1 MKTEEQFLKIEKTA
15 RYYSNDPDVNK
26 PGSLWIVIH
35 GYAQLAKD
43 FIDEFEFL
51 NENRTL
57 IVAPEGLSKFY
68 TRNRIGASW
77 MTKEDRINEI
87 NDYLKYLDGLF
98 SNLKIKYDL
107 SAAKI
112 NLLGFSQG
120 VHTAVRWYI
129 SSNIVFDNL
138 ILCSSDFPGDAD
150 FIKLNQKLEKS
161 KMFYIYGNKDEVISG
176 KTFSAGIELLKSE
189 NIPFENI
196 VFEGK
201 HEIQRETLKSVINTK
216 NHSV

>member
-1 MKTEEQFLKIEKTA
+1 MKTEEQFLRIEKTA
-15 RYYSNDPDVNK
+15 RYYSNDPDVKK

-43 FIDEFEFL
+43 FIEEFEFL
-51 NENRTL
+51 NENQVL
-57 IVAPEGLSKFY
+57 IIAPEGLSKFY
-68 TRNRIGASW
+68 SRNRIGASW

-98 SNLKIKYDL
+98 SILKIKYDL
-107 SAAKI
+107 SAANI

-120 VHTAVRWYI
+120 VHTAVRWFTN
-129 SSNIVFDNL
+129 SNFAFNNL
-138 ILCSSDFPGDAD
+138 ILCSSDFPEDVD
-150 FIKLNQKLEKS
+150 FIKLNQKLERS
-161 KMFYIYGNKDEVISG
+161 KMSYLYGDKDEVISG
-176 KTFSAGIELLKSE
+176 KTFSSGIELLKSK

-201 HEIQRETLKSVINTK
+201 HEINRETLKSVIKTK